1 MRLLSCD
8 VFRSSWNLLAPLAS
22 SVLLSNKWLR
32 LPKLYPAIRKSLFW
46 MNLRRDST
54 KKMRKGFSGGSNAFV
69 KKGLG
74 FYTLNITWKEYLDRR
89 TGREIYE
96 REKGQ
101 APPRHANVHMHGR
114 LV

>member
-46 MNLRRDST
+46 MNLRRYST
-54 KKMRKGFSGGSNAFV
+54 KKMRKRFSGGSKALV
-69 KKGLG
+69 KKGVGG
-74 FYTLNITWKEYLDRR
+74 FTSHIVLKRYFEGV
-89 TGREIYE
+89 TGRTIFSLE
-96 REKGQ
+96 
-101 APPRHANVHMHGR
+101 NVPGHTRPAR
-114 LV
+114 LTRGVA